1 MVVVL
6 EVPLASIALILS
18 LVSWKTLRTIKH
30 VGVGK
35 SFWVPILLSGI
46 FFLAGSIM
54 AILNDLGLS
63 FAYAGEVSAASKLIA
78 LCTLLSG
85 VYTYSRKI
93 TQNLG
98 EKFTLPTGVAAS
110 EPSDEKTEV
119 SESFLEEVS
128 NRRPA
133 KEVECKYK
141 FGYLRTL
148 PRSAAIP
155 DECLNCHQIIQCK
168 HSNLKK
174 LRSKPAAPSLNE
186 VSDIN
191 VSDSNLEKETANER
205 QR

>member
-1 MVVVL
+1 MVIVL

-35 SFWVPILLSGI
+35 SFWVPILFSGI
-46 FFLAGSIM
+46 FFLFGSIM

-63 FAYAGEVSAASKLIA
+63 FVYAGEVSAASKLIA

-93 TQNLG
+93 TENLG
-98 EKFTLPTGVAAS
+98 MKFTLPTGVAAS
-110 EPSDEKTEV
+110 DSSDEKTEI
-119 SESFLEEVS
+119 SGSFSEEVS
-128 NRRPA
+128 ERRPA
-133 KEVECKYK
+133 KELECKYK
-141 FGYLRTL
+141 FGYLQTM

-155 DECLNCHQIIQCK
+155 DECLNCHQIIECK

-174 LRSKPAAPSLNE
+174 LRSRPATPSPNE
-186 VSDIN
+186 AFDVVI
-191 VSDSNLEKETANER
+191 SDSDLKQRTTNER
-205 QR
+205 